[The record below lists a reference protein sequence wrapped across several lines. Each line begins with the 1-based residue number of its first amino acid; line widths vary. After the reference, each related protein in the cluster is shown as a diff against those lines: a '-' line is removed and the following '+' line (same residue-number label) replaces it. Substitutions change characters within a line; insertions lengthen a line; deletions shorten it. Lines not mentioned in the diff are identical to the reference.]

1 MIFFLK
7 IVSLNSEDLN
17 NQNMPNQIFKNIN
30 YQTYKNQAFESFTF
44 SNTLVQQ
51 EIEDQYAH
59 LNWQVLGLSFEER
72 PIKMLQIGTGKTRV
86 LLWSQMHGDEP
97 TATAAMFDILNFLDS
112 KEELAQ
118 QIKTHLSIYFIAV
131 INPDGQEMHTRR
143 NAQQIDINRDYLALQ
158 SPEAN
163 LLKNAFH
170 NIKPDFAFNLHSQGV
185 LYRTTNQ
192 DEVAIALLAPAADKN
207 LSQTWEREQAM
218 KVIAEINHMLQNLVP
233 QKVARFKDEYEP
245 RAFGD
250 NFQKHCPTIL
260 IEAGYLTSDEHREY
274 IRELNFYTLLTA
286 FESIA
291 SQSYQEV
298 DLLNYLM
305 IPLQSPSGFDIKIE
319 KLQPDKNKPYT
330 IDLGFTAQKTFN
342 QEFRTFETIYNLTDI
357 GDLQFQS
364 AFTTI
369 QAKDLVFIGELAIDK
384 TADITLID
392 AHGHTVLEIKMGVI
406 V

>member
-1 MIFFLK
+1 
-7 IVSLNSEDLN
+7 
-17 NQNMPNQIFKNIN
+17 
-30 YQTYKNQAFESFTF
+30 
-44 SNTLVQQ
+44 
-51 EIEDQYAH
+51 
-59 LNWQVLGLSFEER
+59 
-72 PIKMLQIGTGKTRV
+72 
-86 LLWSQMHGDEP
+86 
-97 TATAAMFDILNFLDS
+97 MFDILNFLDS